1 MALFFDQEWFDT
13 KLTAAGRT
21 RDDVAAAL
29 RLERAQVEEIWKD
42 QRELSP
48 QDVVAL
54 AALLEETPA
63 AVANKACVSTPLPV
77 APAGGEAAVL
87 AKLAAIEERLVRL
100 ERSIADLQS
109 LILATR
115 PFE

>member
-1 MALFFDQEWFDT
+1 M
-13 KLTAAGRT
+13 KLTEAGRT
-21 RDDVAAAL
+21 RDDAAIAL
-29 RLERAQVEEIWKD
+29 RLTRAQIEEIWKD

-48 QDVVAL
+48 QDVAAL
-54 AALLEETPA
+54 AALLGEEPA
-63 AVANKACVSTPLPV
+63 AVANKAGISTPVPV

-87 AKLAAIEERLVRL
+87 AKLAAIEERLMRM

>member
-63 AVANKACVSTPLPV
+63 AVANKAGVSTPIPV
-77 APAGGEAAVL
+77 APAGGEAL
-87 AKLAAIEERLVRL
+87 AKLAAIEERLVRM

-115 PFE
+115 SFE